1 MVAASAV
8 RFAPTVI
15 RSIWNES
22 PGDAELLICSTRFDD
37 PHADGEVVEDFW
49 AETGSSRSALCPTAM
64 PGTKTPTT
72 PSAIPAV
79 EQLAFGTTSPHPAG
93 RHSDPAPPWRPTTA
107 HEPRRDDRTPP
118 RSADANAWDDAHASR
133 LYRPGLTLRPT
144 DACVVRGRDEA
155 VETRPRRKSA
165 ATPLGPPLS
174 NHDAKTQERSTASIS
189 RSGDLSQL
197 RWLER
202 RCPAFPLVGART
214 SSRKCHCATTASPIA
229 TGC

>member
-155 VETRPRRKSA
+155 VETRPNRARA
-165 ATPLGPPLS
+165 LTA
-174 NHDAKTQERSTASIS
+174 TASWFEHH
-189 RSGDLSQL
+189 R
-197 RWLER
+197 
-202 RCPAFPLVGART
+202 AVGAFGGVCQCFRGFCE
-214 SSRKCHCATTASPIA
+214 RIGGADVDAEPA
-229 TGC
+229 VGE